1 MEETSSALIYR
12 TLKQINDG
20 QKAQRKLDAL
30 KSLQIE
36 WDKFKEF
43 SSQQIVGLLLLR
55 EDVQNK
61 IQKVLFA
68 EVWTVYL
75 SDYRG

>member
-1 MEETSSALIYR
+1 MHSKTVVLQTDSRNSKPQLTYLLELMKGQPEEFSKRSPIQMEETSSALIYR

-36 WDKFKEF
+36 WD
-43 SSQQIVGLLLLR
+43 
-55 EDVQNK
+55 
-61 IQKVLFA
+61 
-68 EVWTVYL
+68 
-75 SDYRG
+75 